1 MMAMSRPQCIASVLN
16 LKCPIPKSDLDFW
29 RSTLYFLHLHFDE
42 NFRWFWRSGIHL
54 KGTLWP
60 SWARKFNFERTFL
73 DSAYCIMMMMFY
85 SCTSVYYCWH
95 YLRLSTYQNDQQ
107 DYCYYHDLH
116 LMQFHSNSFHL
127 IGHPWSGGDS
137 KKGGWNRASIRTFF
151 LINVQCFRCSHSKR
165 TKHT

>member
-1 MMAMSRPQCIASVLN
+1 MAMSRPQCIASVLN
-16 LKCPIPKSDLDFW
+16 LKCPIPNSDLDFW

-85 SCTSVYYCWH
+85 SCTSVYYILLALFEAIDISKWST
-95 YLRLSTYQNDQQ
+95 RLPLS
-107 DYCYYHDLH
+107 
-116 LMQFHSNSFHL
+116 SVHL
-127 IGHPWSGGDS
+127 IQFSFKFSALDWSSMIWLWSSD
-137 KKGGWNRASIRTFF
+137 F
-151 LINVQCFRCSHSKR
+151 LPHQKILTTHQNV
-165 TKHT
+165 